1 MRTVGIITTYRQPN
15 FGSVLQA
22 YALQRVIDKLG
33 YRSQVIDYK
42 YPNSYHFKHG
52 HPING
57 KSKGFMSKAKRWVKQ
72 YIHLIFEWLGLRP
85 VPKMKLLNKFIND
98 EMNCTRQYRSYNDL
112 HQHSPIFD
120 IYVSGSDQIWN
131 PNEMY
136 GDMSYFYDFVPDGSK
151 IISYSS
157 SFSCDAV
164 PEKYQKQYKHY
175 LSRFTAISV
184 RETNGIN
191 LVEELTGRKD
201 AKLVLD
207 PTLLLDKNE
216 WMQLAQKSRKLKTPK
231 KFILC
236 YMLAYTYDPNEKMK
250 ELLKFVQMKYNLP
263 IVSLSPLKDWDG
275 GEYIRIE
282 HHQSIGNY
290 EFLRLFAEA
299 EIIITS
305 SFHGTAFSLN
315 FGKPFLALQN
325 GKSNADDR
333 ISSLLY
339 NIEMQSQ
346 LIKTNTVLNEDISP
360 YYDYNEEQIQL
371 ISKRNESIAFL
382 EYSLTCKEYDS

>member
-1 MRTVGIITTYRQPN
+1 MRTVGIITTYRQAN

-22 YALQRVIDKLG
+22 YALQIVIDKMG
-33 YRSQVIDYK
+33 YISQVIDYK
-42 YPNSYHFKHG
+42 YPNSYHFEHG
-52 HPING
+52 LNSIKP
-57 KSKGFMSKAKRWVKQ
+57 KPKTCKYKLKRFVKDT
-72 YIHLIFEWLGLRP
+72 LEVLGLRK
-85 VPKMKLLNKFIND
+85 VSKMRMLNRFINK
-98 EMNCTRQYRSYNDL
+98 EMNCTRRYLSYDDL
-112 HQHSPIFD
+112 HKNPPHFD

-131 PNEMY
+131 PNTMF
-136 GDMSYFYDFVPDGSK
+136 GDMSYFYDFAPDGSK

-157 SFSCDAV
+157 SFSCDLV
-164 PEKYQKQYKHY
+164 PDKYIDQYKHY
-175 LSRFTAISV
+175 LSRYAAISV
-184 RETNGIN
+184 REKNGVK

-216 WMQLAQKSRKLKTPK
+216 WMKLVQKSRKLRTPK
-231 KFILC
+231 KYILC

-250 ELLKFVQMKYNLP
+250 ELLKFVQKKYNLP
-263 IVSLSPLKDWDG
+263 IVSLSPIKDWDG
-275 GEYIRIE
+275 GEFIRIE

-290 EFLRLFAEA
+290 EFLCLFADA

-315 FGKPFLALQN
+315 FGKPFLTLQN

-339 NIEMQSQ
+339 NIGLQSQ
-346 LIKTNTVLNEDISP
+346 LIKTNTVLNDDVSP
-360 YYDYNEEQIQL
+360 YYDYNEEQLQL
-371 ISKRNESIAFL
+371 NSKRNESIAFL
-382 EYSLTCKEYDS
+382 ESNLNL